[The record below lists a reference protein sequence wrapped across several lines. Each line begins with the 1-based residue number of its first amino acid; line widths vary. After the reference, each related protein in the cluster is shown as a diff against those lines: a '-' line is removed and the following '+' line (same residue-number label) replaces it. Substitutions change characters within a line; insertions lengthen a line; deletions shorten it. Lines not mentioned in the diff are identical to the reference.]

1 MIIPDKSILD
11 IYEKMIKPINNIK
24 SNLSGQIRVLSQ
36 THDSLLLKLLT
47 GEIIIDEKQTSSE
60 AVA

>member
-1 MIIPDKSILD
+1 MNLFWVYIWN
-11 IYEKMIKPINNIK
+11 KMIKPINNIK
-24 SNLSGQIRVLSQ
+24 RNLSGQIRVLSQ